1 MITGVTFDNNV
12 LNRARGRYLACP
24 MKRNS
29 RLSGRALVTV
39 FVLGSVATLAACGE
53 DEAKATDDPA
63 SGSVAPT
70 GVVQSVVTLDNS
82 FRPQALE
89 VHVGDA
95 VEWENR
101 GNNEHNVLSIE
112 GDDWG
117 VEVTEFQPGDV
128 YTHVFTEPG
137 EYAYYC
143 SIHGSEQAGMVGT
156 ITVKP

>member
-1 MITGVTFDNNV
+1 
-12 LNRARGRYLACP
+12 
-24 MKRNS
+24 MKR
-29 RLSGRALVTV
+29 RTCLTRRAVMTML
-39 FVLGSVATLAACGE
+39 VLGSAATLAACGE
-53 DEAKATDDPA
+53 HGARA
-63 SGSVAPT
+63 SGDIITTETASPT
-70 GVVQSVVTLDNS
+70 GVVVPVVALDNS

-89 VHVGDA
+89 VHVGEA

-117 VEVTEFQPGDV
+117 VQVTEFQPGDV
-128 YTHVFTEPG
+128 YTHVFTETG
-137 EYAYYC
+137 KYAYYC

>member
-1 MITGVTFDNNV
+1 
-12 LNRARGRYLACP
+12 

-29 RLSGRALVTV
+29 RLMRRALVTV
-39 FVLGSVATLAACGE
+39 LVFGSAATLAACGE
-53 DEAKATDDPA
+53 DGASAGGPA
-63 SGSVAPT
+63 STTGSVAPT
-70 GVVQSVVTLDNS
+70 GVVVPVVALDNS

-89 VHVGDA
+89 VHVGDT
-95 VEWENR
+95 VSWENR
-101 GNNEHNVLSIE
+101 GNNDHNVLSIE
-112 GDDWG
+112 GEWG
-117 VEVTEFQPGDV
+117 VEVTEFAPGAV

>member
-1 MITGVTFDNNV
+1 
-12 LNRARGRYLACP
+12 

-29 RLSGRALVTV
+29 RLIGRVLVAVLALGT
-39 FVLGSVATLAACGE
+39 AAMLAACGE
-53 DEAKATDDPA
+53 DAANATDTPSTTDSGA
-63 SGSVAPT
+63 ST
-70 GVVQSVVTLDNS
+70 GVVVPVVALDNS

-89 VHVGDA
+89 VHVGDT
-95 VEWENR
+95 VSWENR
-101 GNNEHNVLSIE
+101 GNNDHNVLSIE
-112 GDDWG
+112 GEWG
-117 VEVTEFQPGDV
+117 VEVTEFAPGAV